1 MVATRDL
8 RVFRDCEDPFFNF
21 TAEID
26 VFALYSFCKT
36 RDLSFSRAVLFY
48 SMMTANEIRE
58 VRIRMMSGKLVEFDR
73 IEATQTILNDDETFS
88 FAYYDEKRRIRIR
101 SSGQGGDRKMQ
112 GSKDLRR
119 RNRSA
124 RSDLFF
130 SDTVGFVHEF

>member
-58 VRIRMMSGKLVEFDR
+58 F
-73 IEATQTILNDDETFS
+73 
-88 FAYYDEKRRIRIR
+88 RIRIFKDAGR
-101 SSGQGGDRKMQ
+101 DDKRKTVPRIVFGKYFDDLNARKMMPISVDANYAIMD
-112 GSKDLRR
+112 GFHVGK
-119 RNRSA
+119 
-124 RSDLFF
+124 FF
-130 SDTVGFVHEF
+130 DRLQEMLNSL